1 MLAIAVDFNHLCNGS
16 LFSFNS
22 CWHIIYMCVGLYIC
36 VLVDAVVQK
45 YHYHS
50 ENTAQGF
57 IKYAVNFLQVRLHL
71 SHARQKIAFC
81 FALHSVCTNFA
92 AN

>member
-1 MLAIAVDFNHLCNGS
+1 MSVD
-16 LFSFNS
+16 
-22 CWHIIYMCVGLYIC
+22 V
-36 VLVDAVVQK
+36 VVQK

-57 IKYAVNFLQVRLHL
+57 IKYAVNFPQVRLHL
-71 SHARQKIAFC
+71 SHARQKIAFFVLHCIRFALTFYRKLGCTSAMQSKKLLFC

>member
-1 MLAIAVDFNHLCNGS
+1 MLAIAVDFNHLCNGL

-22 CWHIIYMCVGLYIC
+22 CWHIICM
-36 VLVDAVVQK
+36 LVDVAVQK

-71 SHARQKIAFC
+71 SNARQKIAFLLC
-81 FALHSVCTNFA
+81 IAFGLH
-92 AN
+92 